1 MISYSSLFI
10 DMNETISKKDLIT
23 YAAAVTVRAIN
34 LHFPPPRHKT
44 IYLVTQHQFG
54 KLIEDMYKK
63 NMGRSKINPIELM
76 F

>member
-1 MISYSSLFI
+1 M
-10 DMNETISKKDLIT
+10 SKKDLIS

-34 LHFPPPRHKT
+34 VHYPIPRNKT
-44 IYLVTQHQFG
+44 TYLITPHQFG

-63 NMGRSKINPIELM
+63 NIGRTEINPIELM